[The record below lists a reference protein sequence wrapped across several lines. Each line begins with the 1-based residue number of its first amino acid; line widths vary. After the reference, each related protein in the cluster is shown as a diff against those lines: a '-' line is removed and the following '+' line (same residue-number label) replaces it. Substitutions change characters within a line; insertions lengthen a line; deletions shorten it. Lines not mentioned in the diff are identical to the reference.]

1 MATKNLLIGAMAN
14 YTTEHIKEYIQ
25 STGNLPTN
33 VDKIMLGYNID
44 KNTINVLKENGWQV
58 YEGVLNGHIHM
69 QRFRDMWYVLQ
80 NTDYDYIL
88 TTDVRDVFFQQ
99 DPFSWLADNLCD
111 EKDILIASETLTYV
125 EEEWGTKNIHEGYG
139 ELYWD
144 YIKDKEIGN
153 VGVMAGRG
161 ESMVGLFQLIW
172 LVSQG
177 GNTEHFTDQS
187 GCNLIIHN
195 PMIKDKIEIDR
206 NFCLQVGTLKDKE
219 AENNYKDYPLIHQWD
234 RSKLFTKIVKNI

>member
-14 YTTEHIKEYIQ
+14 YTTEHIKEYLQ

-58 YEGVLNGHIHM
+58 YEGVLNGHIHT
-69 QRFRDMWYVLQ
+69 QRFRDFWYILQ
-80 NTDYDYIL
+80 NSNYDYIL

-99 DPFSWLADNLCD
+99 DPFSWLQENLCE
-111 EKDILIASETLTYV
+111 EKEILIASENLTY
-125 EEEWGTKNIHEGYG
+125 EEEAWAVKNMAEGYG
-139 ELYWD
+139 QLYWD

-153 VGVMAGRG
+153 VGVLAGRG
-161 ESMVGLFQLIW
+161 EAMIGLFHLIW
-172 LVSQG
+172 MVSQSG
-177 GNTEHFTDQS
+177 DTKHFTDQS

-195 PMIKDKIEIDR
+195 PMVKDKIQIDR

-219 AENNYKDYPLIHQWD
+219 APNEYWKYPLIHQYD
-234 RSKLFTKIVKNI
+234 RSKFFTEIVRNL

>member
-1 MATKNLLIGAMAN
+1 MKNLLIGACAN
-14 YTTEHIKEYIQ
+14 YNITQIQEYLN
-25 STGNLPTN
+25 SVKN
-33 VDKIMLGYNID
+33 VKGTFDKIMLTYNVD
-44 KNTINVLKENGWQV
+44 RETIEALKQLGWIV
-58 YEGVLNGHIHM
+58 YEGSLTTHIHT
-69 QRFRDMWYVLQ
+69 QRFRDMWYILQ
-80 NTDYDYIL
+80 NSNYDYIL
-88 TTDVRDVFFQQ
+88 TTDVRDVVFQQ

-125 EEEWGTKNIHEGYG
+125 EEDWGTKNIHEGYG

-161 ESMVGLFQLIW
+161 ESMIGLFQLIW

-177 GNTEHFTDQS
+177 GDTQHFTDQS

-195 PMIKDKIEIDR
+195 PMVKDKIQIDR